1 VLGRWSWAGATVRA
15 VLTARLEEER
25 DPAVLGALVQAVGA
39 LRCPS
44 AVGGLLAAAARMT
57 ARGAPHAEDLPSE
70 VLRALARIGFA
81 DGRVALF
88 FLAQMK
94 DRPWD
99 ARLDVVDAAASS
111 EDPRALGVLLP
122 TLADEDRRV
131 RLGVVEALA
140 RLRTKA
146 AIEPLLALLAREENQ
161 RVRDGVAHA
170 LFVTTGQFLYDDL
183 AVWRAWWQE
192 HRATFE
198 VPAEV
203 PVLPKAPKV
212 GKYATT
218 FYGVPVSSERIVFVL
233 DQSGSMAAPHIGP
246 KGEVGGR
253 TQLERAVEEVAQ
265 VVAKLGDGA
274 RVNVI
279 CFETAVHAWKPR
291 LVALGAA
298 SRKDLARWL
307 TKREPE
313 NGTNLWDGLARAIQ
327 MDDVDAIYVL
337 SDGAPNG
344 GRWRRASDILREVLK
359 LNRRRRV
366 AIHCVSLSRDSAL
379 LRDLAR
385 DNGGLYVRR

>member
-1 VLGRWSWAGATVRA
+1 
-15 VLTARLEEER
+15 
-25 DPAVLGALVQAVGA
+25 
-39 LRCPS
+39 
-44 AVGGLLAAAARMT
+44 LAAAVRMT
-57 ARGAPHAEDLPSE
+57 ARGAPQAEDLPGG
-70 VLRALARIGFA
+70 VLRALAQIGFA
-81 DGRVALF
+81 DGRVAPF

-99 ARLDVVDAAASS
+99 ARLDVIELAASGGGAGAL
-111 EDPRALGVLLP
+111 EVLVPALG
-122 TLADEDRRV
+122 DEDRRV
-131 RLGVVEALA
+131 RRGVVEALA
-140 RLRTKA
+140 RLRQKA
-146 AIEPLLALLAREENQ
+146 AIEPLIALLAVEKDK
-161 RVRDGVAHA
+161 RVRDAVAQA
-170 LFVTTGQFLYDDL
+170 LFVTTGQYLYDDL

-192 HRATFE
+192 HRATFA

-203 PVLPKAPKV
+203 PELPKAPKV

-265 VVAKLGDGA
+265 VVSKLGDGA
-274 RVNVI
+274 RVDVI

-307 TKREPE
+307 SKLEPE
-313 NGTNLWDGLARAIQ
+313 NGTNLWDGLARALS
-327 MDDVDAIYVL
+327 MRDVDAIYVL

-344 GRWRRASDILREVLK
+344 GKWRRAADILREALT

-385 DNGGLYVRR
+385 SNGGMYVRR